1 MSHKRVLFWVLLLM
15 AGTGLVDSHV
25 ADGGV
30 PEPVAELHLLVG
42 LAVSYLCFLWYRS
55 DSEARGYPRSRWMSV
70 SVVAFAAGAI
80 PYYLLRSRGEGERG
94 HALML
99 YAAYL
104 ALMALAVWVGMAT
117 QIALM

>member
-15 AGTGLVDSHV
+15 AATGLIDSHV

-30 PEPVAELHLLVG
+30 PEPVAELHLAVG
-42 LAVSYLCFLWYRS
+42 LAVSYLCLLWYRS

-70 SVVAFAAGAI
+70 GVVACAACAI
-80 PYYLLRSRGEGERG
+80 PYYLLRSRGRGERRQ
-94 HALML
+94 ALML
-99 YAAYL
+99 FAAYL